1 MFTVLAGK
9 VTTELLKR
17 VKKHPMI
24 KYQKHLD
31 QVAPIITK
39 VKSGEG
45 LVELAMETLGDP
57 FDWTLLAEHNK
68 IGAFDDIINKVVEI
82 PVSFDPET
90 IENLIKD
97 ETKDITWL
105 I

>member
-1 MFTVLAGK
+1 
-9 VTTELLKR
+9 
-17 VKKHPMI
+17 MI

-57 FDWTLLAEHNK
+57 FDWTKIAEHNK

-82 PVSFDPET
+82 PVSFDPDVVTE
-90 IENLIKD
+90 ILD
-97 ETKDITWL
+97 EKVKSTTWL
-105 I
+105 F